1 MSLTSQFAEK
11 EKHRKQRRTGG
22 RRDTTI
28 WNYIT
33 ENITDYDPKPA
44 LSNFQDILWKLKMIS
59 NDAYVT
65 ANLSGTMEQIWRHL
79 SG

>member
-22 RRDTTI
+22 RRETTI

-44 LSNFQDILWKLKMIS
+44 LSNFQDILWNENLKWFQMMHMSQQIS
-59 NDAYVT
+59 VAQWNRFED
-65 ANLSGTMEQIWRHL
+65 I
-79 SG
+79 